1 MISGACQKAT
11 ADWGALLILGVL
23 AGSYIAFGAQLA
35 TIVTFDAP
43 AFVGTGITK
52 MLFGAAFSLGLML
65 VVVGGAEL
73 FTGNNLIVM
82 GCLDGQVS
90 WGAMLRNWCIV
101 YGSNFLGA
109 MLIVLLVLATGL
121 WKTGEGALGLKALMI
136 ANDKVQLGFGEALA
150 RGVLCNWLVCL
161 AVWLATAAKDV
172 VSKML
177 AIFFPIMAFV
187 ASGFEH
193 SIANMYFIP
202 MGILL
207 KSKLLSAVAAPAELA
222 ATTADLTWDGFLVHN
237 LLPVTIGNVVGGAFF
252 VGCLYWF
259 AYRTLPR
266 ARSVSARQLSQ

>member
-1 MISGACQKAT
+1 
-11 ADWGALLILGVL
+11 
-23 AGSYIAFGAQLA
+23 
-35 TIVTFDAP
+35 
-43 AFVGTGITK
+43 
-52 MLFGAAFSLGLML
+52 
-65 VVVGGAEL
+65 VVGGAEL